1 MQPDQN
7 SLTAV
12 LGPVTGSGS
21 RTLTVTA
28 SRSMSLTM
36 GCIGKGML
44 TVSGRLSGAVY
55 CPGGGPGVFG
65 GYYWPHMHVRP
76 GQRIRLR
83 VLADAKTIW
92 DIRVDGLPRHC
103 SDDVC
108 TDCSQ
113 YVGQC
118 ASLQGGLT
126 GLTPN
131 P

>member
-7 SLTAV
+7 YLTAV

-44 TVSGRLSGAVY
+44 TAYGLLSGAMD
-55 CPGGGPGVFG
+55 CPAGGPGAFG
-65 GYYWPHMHVRP
+65 SYYFAHVQVRP
-76 GQRIRLR
+76 GQRIKLH
-83 VLADAKTIW
+83 VVADEKTIW

-103 SDDVC
+103 NDDVC

-113 YVGQC
+113 YVGEC
-118 ASLQGGLT
+118 ASL
-126 GLTPN
+126 P
-131 P
+131 